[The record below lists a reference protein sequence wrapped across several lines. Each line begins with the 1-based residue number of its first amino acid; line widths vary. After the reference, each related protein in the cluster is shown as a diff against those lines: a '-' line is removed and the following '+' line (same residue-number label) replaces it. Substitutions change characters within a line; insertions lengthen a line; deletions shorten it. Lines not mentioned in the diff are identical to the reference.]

1 MSLQIDTV
9 AGKDTSQVF
18 VEGDVDL
25 YTSPELRTA
34 LLKTVA
40 AARGRVGVNL
50 GKVTYMD
57 SSGVATLIEGLR
69 AAREKKTAFALVA
82 PAPPVLKVLRLSR
95 LDAVFEIVDEL

>member
-1 MSLQIDTV
+1 MSLQIKTT
-9 AGKDTSQVF
+9 AGNDASQVF

-25 YTSPELRTA
+25 YTSPELRAA

-40 AARGRVGVNL
+40 SARGRVKVNL
-50 GKVTYMD
+50 GRVTYMD

-82 PAPPVLKVLRLSR
+82 PAPAVLKVLRLAR
-95 LDAVFEIVDEL
+95 LDGVFDIVEA